1 MRIIYCEEKTKY
13 GFTLLELVVVV
24 AFISILTGMVIP
36 IYNRTMYSLR
46 IRNTTQDITSLIR
59 FAQEKAVA
67 ESREFRVLIDDES
80 GKFSLLRLKSQSLDG
95 EKEFEPVGTGDGG
108 GIITLPET
116 IKISRIT
123 AGKDR
128 KTGMRYISCYPNGA
142 SDPGQVELEPQGRG
156 RQRILIKWTGALGRF
171 EIE

>member
-1 MRIIYCEEKTKY
+1 MFITYGEEKNCP

-24 AFISILTGMVIP
+24 TFISILTGMVIP

-59 FAQEKAVA
+59 YAQEKAVA
-67 ESREFRVLIDDES
+67 ESREFRVVIDEEK
-80 GKFSLLRLKSQSLDG
+80 GEISLFRLKHHTKDG
-95 EKEFEPVGTGDGG
+95 DKEFEPVGTGDGG
-108 GIITLPET
+108 GIILLPET

-128 KTGMRYISCYPNGA
+128 RTGFRYISCYPNGA
-142 SDPGQVELEPQGRG
+142 SDPGQIELEPQGQG
-156 RQRILIKWTGALGRF
+156 YQRILIKWTGALGRF
-171 EIE
+171 EIK

>member
-1 MRIIYCEEKTKY
+1 MRIIHCEEKETC

-59 FAQEKAVA
+59 YAQEKAVA
-67 ESREFRVLIDDES
+67 ESREFRVIIDEEK
-80 GKFSLLRLKSQSLDG
+80 GAFSLLRLKSQTRDRD
-95 EKEFEPVGTGDGG
+95 KEFEPIGTGDGG
-108 GIITLPET
+108 GVITLPET

-128 KTGMRYISCYPNGA
+128 KTGLRYISCYPNGA
-142 SDPGQVELEPQGRG
+142 SDPGQIELEPQGRG

>member
-1 MRIIYCEEKTKY
+1 MRIIYFSKTNKD

-59 FAQEKAVA
+59 YAQEKAIA
-67 ESREFRVLIDDES
+67 ESREFRILIDEENRT
-80 GKFSLLRLKSQSLDG
+80 FRLVRLKNLTHDR
-95 EKEFEPVGTGDGG
+95 EKEFEPVGVGDGG
-108 GIITLPET
+108 GTITLPET

-128 KTGMRYISCYPNGA
+128 KTGLRYIACYPNGA
-142 SDPGQVELEPQGRG
+142 SDPGQIELEPQGRG

-171 EIE
+171 EIK